1 MTVCAAELRACWR
14 SATNLKLR
22 VPLCGQLKAPFK
34 LERFIIEGKK
44 GHHCVSTGAGTDQ
57 G

>member
-44 GHHCVSTGAGTDQ
+44 CQAALDTLDPIE
-57 G
+57 